1 MIVAEK
7 TKKSWYKRWWAII
20 LFVFIGLIII
30 SSLLPDSD
38 NISNQQSNIQYQIL
52 ESWSIPD
59 GQAMKI
65 LISRDYLNEADMT
78 ALGNK
83 LKQDTSSD
91 RNVIIQVYTDK
102 QASTLRDKVLAQEA
116 TQEETDLY
124 DMHFVGL
131 YFKNANNGN
140 HQFNIFFD
148 GTTGT
153 NQKTISY

>member
-1 MIVAEK
+1 MAETKKTIWKRWYMIVL
-7 TKKSWYKRWWAII
+7 Y
-20 LFVFIGLIII
+20 VFIGLIII

-38 NISNQQSNIQYQIL
+38 NTSNQQSNIQYEIL
-52 ESWSIPD
+52 EKWSIPN
-59 GQAMKI
+59 GGEGMKI

-91 RNVIIQVYTDK
+91 RNAVIQVYTDR
-102 QASTLRDKVLAQEA
+102 QASTLRDKMLAGGG
-116 TQEETDLY
+116 TQEENDLY
-124 DMHFVGL
+124 DKHFVG
-131 YFKNANNGN
+131 YYVKNGN
-140 HQFNIFFD
+140 TGYHQFNIFFD